1 MREKEEGQTGRKKCR
16 EAEREKVGEGVEAIE
31 AKKENKNR
39 MIFVVLV
46 IIPGQPPASHSPV
59 SLSGPRLEQSFP
71 PALGGGLVQVRMRV

>member
-1 MREKEEGQTGRKKCR
+1 MSGGGEEEG
-16 EAEREKVGEGVEAIE
+16 ERGLRGYGT
-31 AKKENKNR
+31 KKENKNR

-71 PALGGGLVQVRMRV
+71 PALGGGLVQVRVRV